1 MTSLQPELARNR
13 KIVVLGDVMLDVYT
27 FGVADRVS
35 PESPIL
41 VVKSTTREV
50 RPGGAANTAANCRAL
65 GAHVTICGIIGDDH
79 DGRTLENLLCE
90 QGVDVRLVRDARC
103 TTTVKER
110 ILGRSPGRSWQ
121 QMLRID
127 TEGMPDMEGCEAAVL
142 QEINEALVGSHALLI
157 SDYGK
162 GVCTAEVLSGAIARA
177 QTLGVPVYVDPA
189 RGVEWRRY
197 RGASLIKPNRRET
210 TNVLESD
217 LSTTEEISA
226 KAGELIALAGGA
238 VVLVTLDRDGMVL
251 IQSPTSITHFPAV
264 PRDIVD
270 VSGAGDTA
278 LAVVAVAA
286 ATGVALT
293 DAVRL
298 ANLAAGIQVTRIGA
312 TSVTWD
318 EIRDCGE
325 TELAPRKIVDMRTL
339 RERCREFRRQG
350 KRLVFTNGC
359 FDLLHVG
366 HISYLQQAA
375 RLGEVLIVAINDD
388 QSVRALKGEERPVN
402 GEQDRAQMLAA
413 LSVVDLVTIFSRETP
428 CELLHE
434 LRPDILVKGGDYT
447 LAEVV
452 GREIVES
459 YGGRVVVA
467 PKVHDISTS
476 RLLSVR
482 RGET

>member
-1 MTSLQPELARNR
+1 MSALQSELARSR
-13 KIVVLGDVMLDVYT
+13 KVVVLGDVMLDVYT
-27 FGVADRVS
+27 FGIADRVS

-65 GAHVTICGIIGDDH
+65 GANVTLCGVVGDDH

-90 QGVDVRLVRDARC
+90 QNVDVRLIRDARC

-127 TEGMPDMEGCEAAVL
+127 TEGMSDTEDCEAAVL
-142 QEINEALVGSHALLI
+142 QEVGEALLGSHALLI

-162 GVCTAEVLSGAIARA
+162 GVCTAAVVSGAIARA
-177 QTLGVPVYVDPA
+177 QALGVPVYVDPA
-189 RGVEWRRY
+189 RAIDWRRY

-210 TNVLESD
+210 TNVLGGAG
-217 LSTTEEISA
+217 STTEEIVA
-226 KAGELIALAGGA
+226 KAGDLFALAGEA
-238 VVLVTLDRDGMVL
+238 DVLVTLDRDGMIL
-251 IQSPTSITHFPAV
+251 IQSPTSIIHFPAM
-264 PRDIVD
+264 PQEIVD

-278 LAVVAVAA
+278 LAVVAVAT
-286 ATGVALT
+286 ATGLSLT

-298 ANLAAGIQVTRIGA
+298 ANLAAGIQITRIGA

-318 EIRDCGE
+318 EIHACGE
-325 TELAPRKIVDMRTL
+325 NASQRRKIVDTLSL

-366 HISYLQQAA
+366 HISYLQEAA
-375 RLGEVLIVAINDD
+375 RLGDVLIVAVNDD
-388 QSVRALKGEERPVN
+388 QSVRALKGGERPIN
-402 GEQDRAQMLAA
+402 GAQDRAQMLAA
-413 LSVVDLVTIFSRETP
+413 LSMVDLVTVFSHDTP
-428 CELLHE
+428 CELLRE
-434 LRPDILVKGGDYT
+434 LRPDVLVKGGDYALT
-447 LAEVV
+447 QVV
-452 GREIVES
+452 GREIVEA

-467 PKVHDISTS
+467 PKVHEISTS
-476 RLLSVR
+476 RLLANR
-482 RGET
+482 RSES